1 MSTYVV
7 GDIQGCLQ
15 PLKCLLRAVKFKP
28 GQHVLWSVG
37 DLVNRGPKS
46 LHVLRYMYDMRDSLV
61 VVLGNHDL
69 HLLAVAAG
77 VRKPSRSDTLDKIL
91 KAPDRDKLLDW
102 LAQQPLIHH
111 EHGYTL
117 VHAGIPPQWSVQ
129 EALGYAAEVEAALR
143 GPDRAQFLGA
153 MYGNEP
159 VQWSEDLTGMARL
172 RVITNYLTRMRFCT
186 KQGRLDLQSKGSSPT
201 PGVPMLGD
209 GPVLPWYSH
218 TGRKTADDRIVF
230 GHWATI
236 AGRTNHPHAIA
247 LDTGCVWNGA
257 LSLYHLDSGLLTRCA
272 CSGGKCRGKSLTSR
286 P

>member
-1 MSTYVV
+1 MSTYIV

-15 PLKCLLRAVKFKP
+15 PLKCLLRAVQFNSDRD
-28 GQHVLWSVG
+28 VLWSVG

-46 LHVLRYMYDMRDSLV
+46 LNVLRFLYKMRENLV

-77 VRKPSRSDTLDKIL
+77 VRQASRSDTLDKIL
-91 KAPDRDKLLDW
+91 KAPDRDRLLNW

-129 EALGYAAEVEAALR
+129 EALGYAAEVEAVLR

-159 VQWSEDLTGMARL
+159 PQWSDDLTGMTRL

-201 PGVPMLGD
+201 PGAPIVD
-209 GPVLPWYSH
+209 DEPVSAWYSH
-218 TGRKTADDRIVF
+218 KGRKTANDRIVF

-236 AGRTNHPHAIA
+236 AGRTNHPNAIA

-257 LSLYHLDSGLLTRCA
+257 LSLYHLDSGQLTRCA
-272 CSGGKCRGKSLTSR
+272 CSGGKCRGKPLTSR